1 MIRRLLTSFHIWNV
15 RLMWRMDRRGCPWRL
30 VTLCCMAS
38 FRMALHRNSCVP
50 LLCQELRS
58 CASQH
63 TMKRNSYLNSRRG
76 SNTKSCLK
84 MESARPTGTTTSRTS
99 TVNWEKLECLS
110 CHKLGL
116 MVPLEIVGRYLQ
128 AIVIEATTPRNCG
141 NTKQLSALARKVDR
155 SRSSGSYFSH
165 LMKRLPVR

>member
-1 MIRRLLTSFHIWNV
+1 METHDTLLHGQLQDGLTQELMCAPSVSGAQELCLTAHNEEKRLL
-15 RLMWRMDRRGCPWRL
+15 
-30 VTLCCMAS
+30 
-38 FRMALHRNSCVP
+38 
-50 LLCQELRS
+50 ELRRS
-58 CASQH
+58 
-63 TMKRNSYLNSRRG
+63 

-141 NTKQLSALARKVDR
+141 NTKQLSALARKVDS